1 VITDPGEKTD
11 VRENGRTRRIPSR
24 APLIALLGLG
34 IGVGACAAQQPAP
47 AAPPAGTNAPSATR
61 LTIWDGV
68 YTSEQATRGE
78 RTAYVSCFSCHTAA
92 DWTSSHFLD
101 PTSDQRLGDL
111 FQMISRQM
119 PMDSPGKL
127 SASEYADVIAYMLKL
142 QGAPVGEKELVGEVR
157 ELDRIFVAR
166 P

>member
-1 VITDPGEKTD
+1 MKRTLSLAWRIAVIGLGLMADPG
-11 VRENGRTRRIPSR
+11 
-24 APLIALLGLG
+24 
-34 IGVGACAAQQPAP
+34 AAQQPAP
-47 AAPPAGTNAPSATR
+47 AAPPAGTSAPAKR

-68 YTSEQATRGE
+68 YTVEQATRGE
-78 RTAYVSCFSCHTAA
+78 RTAYVNCFSCHTSA
-92 DWTSSHFLD
+92 DWTSSRFLD

-127 SASEYADVIAYMLKL
+127 SAGEYADVIAYMLKL
-142 QGAPVGEKELVGEVR
+142 QGAPVGEKELVGQVR

>member
-1 VITDPGEKTD
+1 M
-11 VRENGRTRRIPSR
+11 RRTLS
-24 APLIALLGLG
+24 AATLTLWVGLGLAA
-34 IGVGACAAQQPAP
+34 GACAAQQPAP
-47 AAPPAGTNAPSATR
+47 AAPAAGTNAPSAGR

-68 YTSEQATRGE
+68 YTAEQATRGE
-78 RTAYVSCFSCHTAA
+78 RTAYVNCFSCHTAA

-127 SASEYADVIAYMLKL
+127 SPTEYADVIAYMLKL

-157 ELDRIFVAR
+157 TMDRIFVAR